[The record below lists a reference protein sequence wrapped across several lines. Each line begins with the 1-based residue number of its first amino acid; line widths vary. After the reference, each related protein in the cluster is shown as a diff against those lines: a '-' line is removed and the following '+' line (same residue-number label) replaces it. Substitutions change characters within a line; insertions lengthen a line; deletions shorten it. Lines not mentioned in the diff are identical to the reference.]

1 MNSRMGMLFS
11 AGCGVLLSG
20 SSGVFIEALMYYQS
34 EIACV
39 CDNYPMFG
47 LYMCLWSPS
56 RGKNLG
62 TFKNLVTWS
71 MNGPTPGP
79 SRLLNF

>member
-1 MNSRMGMLFS
+1 MNSRMRMLVS

-20 SSGVFIEALMYYQS
+20 SSGVFIEALIYYQN

-47 LYMCLWSPS
+47 L
-56 RGKNLG
+56 
-62 TFKNLVTWS
+62 
-71 MNGPTPGP
+71 
-79 SRLLNF
+79 